1 MALFLYLFLDFFLSG
16 TRLEFWIFLLGLLGL
31 LLFGFVEVFVQK
43 FFFFLFEVLLLAECL
58 GRVFV
63 KFFG

>member
-16 TRLEFWIFLLGLLGL
+16 TGLEFWIFFIGFVGL
-31 LLFGFVEVFVQK
+31 LLFGFVEVFVQN
-43 FFFFLFEVLLLAECL
+43 FFFLFEVLLLAECL